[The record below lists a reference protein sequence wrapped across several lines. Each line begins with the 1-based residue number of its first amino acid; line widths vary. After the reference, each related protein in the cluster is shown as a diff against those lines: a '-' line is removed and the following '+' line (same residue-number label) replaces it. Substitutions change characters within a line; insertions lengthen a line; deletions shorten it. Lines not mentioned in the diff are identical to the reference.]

1 VTVPTSA
8 VNEPL
13 GHAGDDGQP
22 CTRHVPVSLDT
33 LLHFATIGSR
43 ISSFH
48 HDIASKLQGL
58 MMALDEISELVEP
71 GGDTDLG
78 RAAETAHA
86 ALKELTQIFMLNRA
100 LAKAPIRGRTTLRE
114 LAARASERV
123 GVQPRGALPEVTV
136 EVAVPL
142 ITQGFALAFDIA
154 AGAGRS
160 RSLELTASV
169 VDARV
174 ELVLPAAPPSANA
187 NESLAIAAWVFAHEG
202 GDLRC
207 SESQILLRLPIVS

>member
-1 VTVPTSA
+1 MTTA
-8 VNEPL
+8 KQPL
-13 GHAGDDGQP
+13 GHDGDDGQP
-22 CTRHVPVSLDT
+22 CTRHVPVSIDA
-33 LLHFATIGSR
+33 LLHFATVGSR

-58 MMALDEISELVEP
+58 MMALDEITELTEP
-71 GGDTDLG
+71 TGGDTDLG

-86 ALKELTQIFMLNRA
+86 ALKDLTQIFMLNRA

-114 LAARASERV
+114 LAMRASERV
-123 GVQPRGALPEVTV
+123 GVTLRGELPEVDLD
-136 EVAVPL
+136 VAVPL
-142 ITQGFALAFDIA
+142 TTQGFALAFDAA

-160 RSLELTASV
+160 RSLEVTALV
-169 VDARV
+169 AEARI
-174 ELVLPAAPPSANA
+174 ELALPAAPTTATA

-207 SESQILLRLPIVS
+207 SESRILVRLPVAT